1 MDGKPLESKLTNL
14 KAYNSKVK
22 TPPQNWLI
30 TGGAG
35 YIGSHIADELIQNG
49 FNVVIY
55 DSLHGGLESR
65 IDYLRAKHAL
75 EIPLVVADIRD
86 KGKFEEILKRYG
98 VSGIIHAAA
107 LKSVDESIKKPN
119 EYMEVNYY
127 ATLSILEIAKRMRV
141 KSFIFCSSA
150 AVYGNPEIAGLIKET
165 NKTNPISPY
174 GETKLLAEQALE
186 TFFDKSTINGTSIRF
201 FNVIG
206 TSSPEL
212 IDNSKAN
219 LVPIVIDK
227 LRNKQ
232 QPIIYGRDYP
242 TIDGTCVRD
251 YVDVRDIASAIFK
264 ATQYRKKL
272 PRVINI
278 GAGREVSVLEVV
290 STAIEI
296 QNSAT
301 SPIFSERRPGDPAN
315 LCADISLSREI
326 LNFAPKY
333 SLFQSITSQM

>member
-1 MDGKPLESKLTNL
+1 M
-14 KAYNSKVK
+14 K

-55 DSLHGGLESR
+55 DSLQGGLESR
-65 IDYLRAKHAL
+65 IDYLRAKHSV
-75 EIPLVVADIRD
+75 EIPLVIADIRD
-86 KGKFEEILKRYG
+86 KGKFEEILKRYE
-98 VSGIIHAAA
+98 VSGIVHAAA

-127 ATLSILEIAKRMRV
+127 ATTSILEITKRMQIE
-141 KSFIFCSSA
+141 SFIFCSSA
-150 AVYGNPEIAGLIKET
+150 AVYGNPGIAGLIKEK
-165 NKTNPISPY
+165 NETNPISPY
-174 GETKLLAEQALE
+174 GETKLLAEQAVK
-186 TFFDKSTINGTSIRF
+186 TFFDESNISGTSIRF

-212 IDNSKAN
+212 VDNSKAN

-251 YVDVRDIASAIFK
+251 YVDVRDIASAIFQ
-264 ATQYRKKL
+264 ATQCRKKL
-272 PRVINI
+272 PRVLNI
-278 GAGREVSVLEVV
+278 GAGREVSVLEVI

-296 QNSAT
+296 QNSAS
-301 SPIFSERRPGDPAN
+301 SPIFHERRPGDPAN
-315 LCADISLSREI
+315 LCADISLARDVLDFE
-326 LNFAPKY
+326 PKF
-333 SLFQSITSQM
+333 SLFQSITSQMQQ